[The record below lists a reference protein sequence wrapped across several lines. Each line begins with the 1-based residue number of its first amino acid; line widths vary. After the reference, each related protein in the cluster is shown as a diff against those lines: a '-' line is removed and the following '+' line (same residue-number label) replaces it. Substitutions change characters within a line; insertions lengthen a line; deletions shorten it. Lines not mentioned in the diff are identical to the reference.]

1 MQNIFCVWEF
11 KGRMFENFNFGKI
24 GFTTCVLEKH
34 FISYSCILF
43 IIFNALRS
51 FFKNQIIFFLKCC
64 FYYFYFYF
72 YFYLL
77 FFFSKFR
84 LIQYIF
90 RSIEIVF
97 KIFCEPL
104 SISINQNWFSINR
117 KWIRFLKNQIW
128 LVQTIFFKTFFSLSN
143 LTRLHKDFFLSF
155 SSKFLARFLS
165 P

>member
-1 MQNIFCVWEF
+1 MC
-11 KGRMFENFNFGKI
+11 FGKAFHLI
-24 GFTTCVLEKH
+24 LMH
-34 FISYSCILF
+34 FIHYIQCFKEFFQKPDYLF
-43 IIFNALRS
+43 SKML
-51 FFKNQIIFFLKCC
+51 FLL
-64 FYYFYFYF
+64 FLLLF
-72 YFYLL
+72 L

-90 RSIEIVF
+90 RSIEILF